1 MSETRVKIIPTK
13 VGTVWE
19 AARQYK
25 LLDYLVIDGATMY
38 LSKKVD
44 DSGVNVG
51 HSLTNTD
58 WWEKCIDLADVVEKA
73 KKAAEDCE
81 SSGIAANDAATL
93 ATTAASNADTKAQRA
108 AAAADAATKAT
119 KLANDAAQAA
129 DTAAEGANTVNAK
142 LGKDNVLMVTDREGN
157 SAQVPLGDAADM
169 ARMKKSLGPYSD
181 RADIVL
187 TASQTGYV
195 VSKDG
200 VKTAKSGWAMAE
212 FTAELGNEYLF
223 KPVVTDG
230 SVCVFAEYIDKI
242 ERRAIEYVYTYDE
255 KGRVATAK
263 ATYDGKT
270 HSYTYAYTA
279 QESTAAT
286 GTEAQSEVCVITD
299 DQTGQ
304 TVDYLPATYQTKVG
318 TYQPLTLL
326 NADAELPVDGYCRFV
341 SNFQARSAIKVV
353 VSYKVDAADLTMKVV
368 RDGMTASMCTQ
379 LSKINQKVDEAKA
392 TTETLQK
399 RLNMFGDAFV
409 GFARISGDNDPKP
422 SADYVYGTRKQI
434 REIGKHMKLGTV
446 KRVGNEAV
454 LQHECAPGRITLAA
468 NGEAMKVDGTEG
480 DLLVYI
486 DIPLHVIRANG
497 MLDGFEMSCMGVGVV
512 PCYWQGYASKKF
524 EPFAFSPFYTVNTK
538 LEGDERTCAHCV
550 ISDEIAGSGS
560 AAAGTVKNPLN
571 VDGKGYPTWAVSGLN
586 SIHMAQNKN
595 ADANTCYPY
604 MGGYYEFYELW
615 LIMMFVELGTLD
627 ASDFYLFGVGCTHT
641 SIASEATWADDRI
654 AAVSGVKTFKAD
666 GSVVNYSGIMSQTW
680 KKGASGA
687 KSYNL
692 QGMFG
697 GSFYVITKCGEI
709 QMLLDGITKA
719 GLQDKVGKP
728 QNIFYFNAEGNVVCS
743 EDGNINVSTGAGMEM
758 NKRYYVVRDVPNCQG
773 ISEGV
778 MTAVANCY
786 IKMEFA
792 DGTYCD
798 DTDLTGGYVI
808 GKFSHSCYRG
818 MSLPF
823 DGMFRQLCGAHYTSS
838 KIGGNYVDYFYY
850 ANKWQ
855 DIVPLTSDVVYGD
868 VGTDFSIL
876 HGLTNKFS
884 VSGAS
889 GYIKKINYT
898 RNLFCFEEIG
908 GNLHTG
914 ECCYTWNGHYIWGAG
929 KDGLLEEGKEGVKAL
944 AVGCSADGG
953 DAASRTARCNS
964 AVSGSA
970 GAYAGAVAVPQL
982 KLKQ

>member
-19 AARQYK
+19 AARKYK

-44 DSGVNVG
+44 DSGVNLG

-73 KKAAEDCE
+73 KKAVDDCE
-81 SSGIAANDAATL
+81 QAGVGANDAATL
-93 ATTAASNADTKAQRA
+93 ANAAAQNAKTQATKAASAG
-108 AAAADAATKAT
+108 DAAMKAT

-129 DTAAEGANTVNAK
+129 NTATEGANTVNAK

-157 SAQVPLGDAADM
+157 SAQVQLGDAADV
-169 ARMKKSLGPYSD
+169 ARMKQSLGPYSD
-181 RADIVL
+181 RPDIVL

-200 VKTAKSGWAMAE
+200 VKTAKAGWAMAE

-223 KPVVTDG
+223 KPGATDG
-230 SVCVFAEYIDKI
+230 SVCVFAEYIDKV
-242 ERRAIEYVYTYDE
+242 ERRAIEYAYTYDE

-270 HSYTYAYTA
+270 HSYTYAYTT
-279 QESTAAT
+279 QESTAAA
-286 GTEAQSEVCVITD
+286 GTETQSEVCVITD

-304 TVDYLPATYQTKVG
+304 TVDYLPATFQTKVG
-318 TYQPLTLL
+318 SYQPLTLL
-326 NADAELPVDGYCRFV
+326 NVDAELPVDGYCRFV

-353 VSYKVDAADLTMKVV
+353 VSYKVDVADLTMKVV

-399 RLNMFGDAFV
+399 KLNMFGDAFV

-422 SADYVYGTRKQI
+422 SPDYVYGTRKLI

-454 LQHECAPGRITLAA
+454 LQHECAPGRTTLAA
-468 NGEAMKVDGTEG
+468 NGEAMKVDGAEG
-480 DLLVYI
+480 DLLIYT

-497 MLDGFEMSCMGVGVV
+497 MLDGFTMSSMGVGMV

-524 EPFAFSPFYTVNTK
+524 EPFAISPFYTVNTK

-550 ISDEIAGSGS
+550 ISDEIVGSGS
-560 AAAGTVKNPLN
+560 TAAGTVKNPLN

-595 ADANTCYPY
+595 ADTNTNYPY
-604 MGGYYEFYELW
+604 MGCYYEFYELW
-615 LIMMFVELGTLD
+615 IMMMFIELGTLD
-627 ASDFYLFGVGCTHT
+627 TADLYHFGVGCTHS
-641 SIASEATWADDRI
+641 SIANEATWADDRI

-719 GLQDKVGKP
+719 GLQEKVGNA

-743 EDGNINVSTGAGMEM
+743 EDGSVNVTTGAGMEV

-838 KIGGNYVDYFYY
+838 KIDGSYVNYFYY

-855 DIVPLTSDVVYGD
+855 DIVPLTSDVAYGD
-868 VGTDFSIL
+868 VGTDFNIL
-876 HGLTNKFS
+876 HGLTNKIS
-884 VSGAS
+884 TSGAS
-889 GYIKKINYT
+889 GYIKKIDYT
-898 RNLFCFEEIG
+898 RNLFCIDEFG
-908 GNLHTG
+908 GNLHTC
-914 ECCYTWNGHYIWGAG
+914 ECCYIWNSHYIWGAG
-929 KDGLLEEGKEGVKAL
+929 KDGLPEEGKEGVKAL
-944 AVGCSADGG
+944 VVGCGAVDGT
-953 DAASRTARCNS
+953 AASRTASCHY
-964 AVSGSA
+964 AVSSSA
-970 GAYAGAVAVPQL
+970 GNYAGAVAVPQL

>member
-25 LLDYLVIDGATMY
+25 LLDYLVIDGSTMY

-58 WWEKCIDLADVVEKA
+58 WWEKCIDLADVVAKA
-73 KKAAEDCE
+73 KKAVEDCE
-81 SSGIAANDAATL
+81 QAGVGANDAATL
-93 ATTAASNADTKAQRA
+93 ANDAAQNAKTQATKAA
-108 AAAADAATKAT
+108 ATADAAMKAT

-129 DTAAEGANTVNAK
+129 DTATEGANTVNAK
-142 LGKDNVLMVTDREGN
+142 LGKDNVLMVTDREGT
-157 SAQVPLGDAADM
+157 STQVQLGDAADV
-169 ARMKKSLGPYSD
+169 ARMKQSLGPYSD
-181 RADIVL
+181 RPDIVL
-187 TASQTGYV
+187 SASQTGYV

-200 VKTAKSGWAMAE
+200 VKTAKAGWAMAE

-223 KPVVTDG
+223 KPGATDG
-230 SVCVFAEYIDKI
+230 SVCVFAEYIDKV
-242 ERRAIEYVYTYDE
+242 ERRAIEYAYTYDE

-270 HSYTYAYTA
+270 HSYTYAYTT
-279 QESTAAT
+279 QENTAAT
-286 GTEAQSEVCVITD
+286 GTEAQGEVCVITD

-304 TVDYLPATYQTKVG
+304 TVDYLPATFQTKVG
-318 TYQPLTLL
+318 SYQPLTLL

-353 VSYKVDAADLTMKVV
+353 VSYKTDVADLTMKVV
-368 RDGMTASMCTQ
+368 LDGMTASMCTQ

-422 SADYVYGTRKQI
+422 SPDYVYGTRKQI

-446 KRVGNEAV
+446 KRVDNEAV

-468 NGEAMKVDGTEG
+468 NGEAMKVNGTEG
-480 DLLVYI
+480 DLLIYT

-497 MLDGFEMSCMGVGVV
+497 MLDGFTMSSMGIGMV

-524 EPFAFSPFYTVNTK
+524 EPFAISPFYTVNTK

-550 ISDEIAGSGS
+550 ISDEITGSGS

-571 VDGKGYPTWAVSGLN
+571 VDGKGYPTWTVSGLN

-595 ADANTCYPY
+595 ADTNTNYPY
-604 MGGYYEFYELW
+604 MGCYYEFYELW
-615 LIMMFVELGTLD
+615 IMMLFIELGTLD
-627 ASDFYLFGVGCTHT
+627 TSDLYLFGVGCTHT
-641 SIASEATWADDRI
+641 SIANEATWADDRI

-666 GSVVNYSGIMSQTW
+666 GSVVNYSGIMNQTW

-719 GLQDKVGKP
+719 GLQEKVGNA
-728 QNIFYFNAEGNVVCS
+728 QNIFYFNAEGDVVCS
-743 EDGNINVSTGAGMEM
+743 EDGSVNVTTGAGMEV

-838 KIGGNYVDYFYY
+838 KIDGSYVDYFYY

-855 DIVPLTSDVVYGD
+855 DIVPLTSDVAYGD
-868 VGTDFSIL
+868 VGTDFGIL
-876 HGLTNKFS
+876 HGLTNKLS
-884 VSGAS
+884 VSGTS
-889 GYIKKINYT
+889 GYIKKMNYT
-898 RNLFCFEEIG
+898 RNLFCYEAFG
-908 GNLHTG
+908 SNLHTG
-914 ECCYTWNGHYIWGAG
+914 ECCYTWNNHYMYGAG
-929 KDGLLEEGKEGVKAL
+929 NNGLSEEGKEGVKAL
-944 AVGCSADGG
+944 AVGCAADDGY
-953 DAASRTARCNS
+953 AASRSACCVG
-964 AVSGSA
+964 AVSHSG

>member
-13 VGTVWE
+13 VGTIWE

-25 LLDYLVIDGATMY
+25 LLDYLVIDSATMY

-51 HSLTNTD
+51 HALTNTD
-58 WWEKCIDLADVVEKA
+58 WWEECINIADVVAKA
-73 KKAAEDCE
+73 KKAVEDCE
-81 SSGIAANDAATL
+81 QAGIGANDAATQANDAAQNAKTQ
-93 ATTAASNADTKAQRA
+93 ATKAASAG
-108 AAAADAATKAT
+108 DAAMKAT

-129 DTAAEGANTVNAK
+129 DTATEGANTVNAK

-157 SAQVPLGDAADM
+157 SAQVPLGDAADV
-169 ARMKKSLGPYSD
+169 ARIKQSLGPYSD
-181 RADIVL
+181 RPDIVL
-187 TASQTGYV
+187 SASQTGYV

-200 VKTAKSGWAMAE
+200 VKTAKAGWAMAE

-223 KPVVTDG
+223 KPGATDG
-230 SVCVFAEYIDKI
+230 SVCVFAEYIDKV
-242 ERRAIEYVYTYDE
+242 ERRAIEYAYTYDE

-270 HSYTYAYTA
+270 HSYTYAYTT

-286 GTEAQSEVCVITD
+286 DTEAQGEVCVITD

-304 TVDYLPATYQTKVG
+304 TVDYLPATFQTKVG
-318 TYQPLTLL
+318 SYQPLTLL

-353 VSYKVDAADLTMKVV
+353 VSYKVDAADLAMKVV

-422 SADYVYGTRKQI
+422 SPDYVYGTRKQI

-446 KRVGNEAV
+446 KRVVNEAV

-480 DLLVYI
+480 DLLIYT

-497 MLDGFEMSCMGVGVV
+497 MLDGFEMSSMGIGVV

-550 ISDEIAGSGS
+550 ISDEVAGSGS

-595 ADANTCYPY
+595 ADTNTNYPY
-604 MGGYYEFYELW
+604 MGCYYEFYELW

-627 ASDFYLFGVGCTHT
+627 ASDLYLFGVGCTHT
-641 SIASEATWADDRI
+641 SIANEATWADDRI

-687 KSYNL
+687 KSYNI

-709 QMLLDGITKA
+709 QVLLDGITKA
-719 GLQDKVGKP
+719 GLQEMVGKP

-743 EDGNINVSTGAGMEM
+743 EDGSINVSTGAGMEV

-818 MSLPF
+818 MSLPL
-823 DGMFRQLCGAHYTSS
+823 DGMFRQSCGAHYTSS
-838 KIGGNYVDYFYY
+838 KIDGSYVDYFYY
-850 ANKWQ
+850 ATKWQ
-855 DIVPLTSDVVYGD
+855 DIVPLTSDVIYGD
-868 VGTDFSIL
+868 VGTDFGIL
-876 HGLTNKFS
+876 HGLTNKLS

-898 RNLFCFEEIG
+898 RNFFCFEKMG

-914 ECCYTWNGHYIWGAG
+914 ECCYTWNNHYMWGAG
-929 KDGLLEEGKEGVKAL
+929 KDGLPEEGKEGVKAL
-944 AVGCSADGG
+944 AVGCAAADGN
-953 DAASRTARCNS
+953 AASRSASCII
-964 AVSGSA
+964 AVSVSSGSC
-970 GAYAGAVAVPQL
+970 AGAVAVPLL

>member
-1 MSETRVKIIPTK
+1 MIFKNEDMTEKRIK
-13 VGTVWE
+13 VVMTPAGTEWSAE
-19 AARQYK
+19 KEYK
-25 LLDYLVIDGATMY
+25 LLDYISDGTTVW
-38 LSKKVD
+38 LCVKVD
-44 DSGVNVG
+44 AATNVNKG
-51 HSLTNTD
+51 HELSEAA
-58 WWEKCIDLADVVEKA
+58 WWNKCIDISEAVRV
-73 KKAAEDCE
+73 
-81 SSGIAANDAATL
+81 
-93 ATTAASNADTKAQRA
+93 ASE
-108 AAAADAATKAT
+108 AAAAD
-119 KLANDAAQAA
+119 
-129 DTAAEGANTVNAK
+129 V
-142 LGKDNVLMVTDREGN
+142 
-157 SAQVPLGDAADM
+157 
-169 ARMKKSLGPYSD
+169 ARIKKSLGPYSD
-181 RADIVL
+181 RPDIVL
-187 TASQTGYV
+187 VASQTGYV

-223 KPVVTDG
+223 NPGATDG
-230 SVCVFAEYIDKI
+230 SVCVFAEYIDKV
-242 ERRAIEYVYTYDE
+242 ERRAIEYAYTYDE

-270 HSYTYAYTA
+270 HSYTYAYTT
-279 QESTAAT
+279 QESTTAA

-304 TVDYLPATYQTKVG
+304 TVDYLPATFKTKVG
-318 TYQPLTLL
+318 SYQPLTLL
-326 NADAELPVDGYCRFV
+326 NADAELPLDGYCRFV

-353 VSYKVDAADLTMKVV
+353 VSYKVDVADLTMKVV

-422 SADYVYGTRKQI
+422 SPDYVYGTRKQI
-434 REIGKHMKLGTV
+434 REIGKHMKIGTV
-446 KRVGNEAV
+446 KRVANEAV

-480 DLLVYI
+480 DLLIYI

-497 MLDGFEMSCMGVGVV
+497 MLDGFTMSSMGVGMV

-524 EPFAFSPFYTVNTK
+524 EPFAFSPFYTINAK

-571 VDGKGYPTWAVSGLN
+571 VDGKGYPMSSVGSLS

-595 ADANTCYPY
+595 VDANTNYPY
-604 MGGYYEFYELW
+604 MGCYYEFYELW
-615 LIMMFVELGTLD
+615 IMMMFIELGTLD
-627 ASDFYLFGVGCTHT
+627 TSDLYLFGVGCTQT
-641 SIASEATWADDRI
+641 SIANEATWADDRI

-666 GSVVNYSGIMSQTW
+666 GSVVNYSGIMSLTW

-687 KSYNL
+687 KSYNIN
-692 QGMFG
+692 GMFG
-697 GSFYVITKCGEI
+697 GNSYTITKCGEI
-709 QMLLDGITKA
+709 QMLLDGITKS
-719 GLQDKVGKP
+719 GLQEKVGKA
-728 QNIFYFNAEGNVVCS
+728 QSIFYFNADGNVVCS
-743 EDGNINVSTGAGMEM
+743 EDGSINVSTGAGMEV

-798 DTDLTGGYVI
+798 NTDLTGGYVI

-823 DGMFRQLCGAHYTSS
+823 DGMFLQLCGAHYTSS
-838 KIGGNYVDYFYY
+838 KIDGKYVDYFYY
-850 ANKWQ
+850 ASKWQ
-855 DIVPLTSDVVYGD
+855 DIAPLTSDVAYGD
-868 VGTDFSIL
+868 VGTDFNIL
-876 HGLTNKFS
+876 HGLTNKIS
-884 VSGAS
+884 ASGAS
-889 GYIKKINYT
+889 GYIKKIDYT
-898 RNLFCFEEIG
+898 RNLFCFEEKG

-914 ECCYTWNGHYIWGAG
+914 ECCYTWNEHHMWGVG
-929 KDGLLEEGKEGVKAL
+929 KDGLPEEGKEGVKAL
-944 AVGCSADGG
+944 AVGCFAGNDVASARTAKCNNAVSDGG
-953 DAASRTARCNS
+953 
-964 AVSGSA
+964 GHF
-970 GAYAGAVAVPQL
+970 AGAVAVPQL

>member
-51 HSLTNTD
+51 HALTDTD
-58 WWEKCIDLADVVEKA
+58 WWEECINIADVVAKA
-73 KKAAEDCE
+73 KKAVEDCE
-81 SSGIAANDAATL
+81 QSGVDANDSAMLANEAATKAETQ
-93 ATTAASNADTKAQRA
+93 ATKAAS
-108 AAAADAATKAT
+108 AADAAMKAT

-129 DTAAEGANTVNAK
+129 NTATEGANTVNAK
-142 LGKDNVLMVTDREGN
+142 LGKDNVLMVTDRNGE
-157 SAQVPLGDAADM
+157 SAQVPLGDAADV
-169 ARMKKSLGPYSD
+169 ARMKQSLGPYSE

-200 VKTAKSGWAMAE
+200 VKTAKSGWAMSE

-223 KPVVTDG
+223 KPGSTDD
-230 SVCVFAEYIDKI
+230 SVCVFAEYIDKV
-242 ERRAIEYVYTYDE
+242 ERRAIEYAYTYDE

-270 HSYTYAYTA
+270 HSYTYAYTT
-279 QESTAAT
+279 QENTAAT
-286 GTEAQSEVCVITD
+286 GTEAQGEVCVITD

-304 TVDYLPATYQTKVG
+304 TVDYLPATFLTKVG
-318 TYQPLTLL
+318 SYQPLTLL

-353 VSYKVDAADLTMKVV
+353 VSYKVDVADLTMKVV

-422 SADYVYGTRKQI
+422 SPDYVYGTRKQI

-468 NGEAMKVDGTEG
+468 NSDAMKVDGTEG
-480 DLLVYI
+480 DLLIYI
-486 DIPLHVIRANG
+486 DIPLHVIKANG
-497 MLDGFEMSCMGVGVV
+497 MLDGFTMSSMGIGMV

-550 ISDEIAGSGS
+550 ISDEIAGSSG

-571 VDGKGYPTWAVSGLN
+571 VDGKGYPTWSVSGLS

-595 ADANTCYPY
+595 ADANTNYPY
-604 MGGYYEFYELW
+604 MGCYYEFYELW
-615 LIMMFVELGTLD
+615 IMMMFIELGTLD
-627 ASDFYLFGVGCTHT
+627 TSDLYLFGVGCTH
-641 SIASEATWADDRI
+641 SAIANEATWADDRI
-654 AAVSGVKTFKAD
+654 AAVSGVKTFKGD
-666 GSVVNYSGIMSQTW
+666 SSVVKYSGLMDQTW

-728 QNIFYFNAEGNVVCS
+728 QNIFYFNADGNVVCS
-743 EDGNINVSTGAGMEM
+743 EDGSINVSTGAGMEV

-838 KIGGNYVDYFYY
+838 KIDGSYVDYFYY

-855 DIVPLTSDVVYGD
+855 DIVSLTSDIAYGD
-868 VGTDFSIL
+868 VGTDFGIL
-876 HGLTNKFS
+876 HGLTNKLS
-884 VSGAS
+884 VSGTS
-889 GYIKKINYT
+889 GYSKKINYT
-898 RNLFCFEEIG
+898 RNLFCYEAFG

-914 ECCYTWNGHYIWGAG
+914 ECCYTWNNHYMYGAC
-929 KDGLLEEGKEGVKAL
+929 KDGLPEEGKEGVKAL
-944 AVGCSADGG
+944 AVGCYAADGN
-953 DAASRTARCNS
+953 AASRAANCHV
-964 AVSGSA
+964 AVSASNGL
-970 GAYAGAVAVPQL
+970 YAGAVAVPQL

>member
-25 LLDYLVIDGATMY
+25 LLDYLVIDGSTMY

-58 WWEKCIDLADVVEKA
+58 WWEKCIDLADVVAKA
-73 KKAAEDCE
+73 KKATEDCE

-157 SAQVPLGDAADM
+157 SAQVPLGDAADV

-242 ERRAIEYVYTYDE
+242 ERRAIEYAYTYDE

-341 SNFQARSAIKVV
+341 SNFQARAAIKVV
-353 VSYKVDAADLTMKVV
+353 VSYKVDVADLTMKVV

-434 REIGKHMKLGTV
+434 REIGKHMKIGTV
-446 KRVGNEAV
+446 KRVDNEAV

-480 DLLVYI
+480 DLLIYT

-497 MLDGFEMSCMGVGVV
+497 MLDGFEMSSMGIGVV

-929 KDGLLEEGKEGVKAL
+929 KDGLPEEGKEGVKAL
-944 AVGCSADGG
+944 AVGCSADDGS
-953 DAASRTARCNS
+953 AASRTAGCIS
-964 AVSGSA
+964 AVGGSA
-970 GAYAGAVAVPQL
+970 GRYAGAVAVPQL

>member
-1 MSETRVKIIPTK
+1 MIFKNEDMIKEKRVKVVMTPA
-13 VGTVWE
+13 GTEWSAE
-19 AARQYK
+19 KEYK
-25 LLDYLVIDGATMY
+25 LLDYISDGTAVW
-38 LSKKVD
+38 LCVKVD
-44 DSGVNVG
+44 AATGVNKG
-51 HSLTNTD
+51 HELSEAA
-58 WWEKCIDLADVVEKA
+58 WWNKCIDISEAVRV
-73 KKAAEDCE
+73 
-81 SSGIAANDAATL
+81 
-93 ATTAASNADTKAQRA
+93 ASE
-108 AAAADAATKAT
+108 AAAAD
-119 KLANDAAQAA
+119 
-129 DTAAEGANTVNAK
+129 V
-142 LGKDNVLMVTDREGN
+142 
-157 SAQVPLGDAADM
+157 

-187 TASQTGYV
+187 VASQTGYV

-223 KPVVTDG
+223 KPGATDG
-230 SVCVFAEYIDKI
+230 SVCVFAEYIDKV
-242 ERRAIEYVYTYDE
+242 ERRAIEYAYTYDE

-270 HSYTYAYTA
+270 HSYTYAYTT
-279 QESTAAT
+279 QESTAAA

-304 TVDYLPATYQTKVG
+304 TVDYLPATFQTKVG
-318 TYQPLTLL
+318 SYQPLTLL
-326 NADAELPVDGYCRFV
+326 NADAELPLDGYCRFV

-353 VSYKVDAADLTMKVV
+353 VSYKVDVADLTMKVV

-399 RLNMFGDAFV
+399 KINMFGDAFV

-422 SADYVYGTRKQI
+422 SPDYVYGTRKQI

-468 NGEAMKVDGTEG
+468 NGETMKVDGTEG
-480 DLLVYI
+480 DLLIYT

-497 MLDGFEMSCMGVGVV
+497 MLDGFTMSSMGVGMV

-524 EPFAFSPFYTVNTK
+524 EPFAISPFYTVNLTMV
-538 LEGDERTCAHCV
+538 DDARRCAHCV
-550 ISDEIAGSGS
+550 ISDEIIGDFS

-571 VDGKGYPTWAVSGLN
+571 VDGKGYPSWAVSGLN

-604 MGGYYEFYELW
+604 MGCYYEFYELW
-615 LIMMFVELGTLD
+615 IMMMFIELGTLD
-627 ASDFYLFGVGCTHT
+627 ASDLYLFGVGCTHT
-641 SIASEATWADDRI
+641 SIANEATWADDRI

-666 GSVVNYSGIMSQTW
+666 GSVVKYSGIMDRTW

-687 KSYNL
+687 KSFNT

-697 GSFYVITKCGEI
+697 GCLYVITKCGEI
-709 QMLLDGITKA
+709 QILLDGITKS
-719 GLQDKVGKP
+719 GLQEKVGKA
-728 QNIFYFNAEGNVVCS
+728 QSIFYFNADGNVVCS
-743 EDGNINVSTGAGMEM
+743 EDGSINVSTGAGMEV

-823 DGMFRQLCGAHYTSS
+823 DGMFRQLCGVHYTSS
-838 KIGGNYVDYFYY
+838 KIDGNYVDYFYY
-850 ANKWQ
+850 ATKWQ
-855 DIVPLTSDVVYGD
+855 DIVPLTNDVAYGD
-868 VGTDFSIL
+868 VGTDFGIL
-876 HGLTNKFS
+876 HGLTNKLN

-889 GYIKKINYT
+889 GYIKKIDYT
-898 RNLFCFEEIG
+898 RNLFCFEEMG

-914 ECCYTWNGHYIWGAG
+914 ECCYSNNNHYMWGFASC
-929 KDGLLEEGKEGVKAL
+929 LPEEGKEGVKAL
-944 AVGCSADGG
+944 AVGCYADVGYASARS
-953 DAASRTARCNS
+953 AACNF
-964 AVSGSA
+964 AVSG
-970 GAYAGAVAVPQL
+970 GGGNYAGAVAVPQL

>member
-1 MSETRVKIIPTK
+1 MNETRVKIIPTK

-51 HSLTNTD
+51 HALTNTD
-58 WWEKCIDLADVVEKA
+58 WWEVCIDIADVVAKA
-73 KKAAEDCE
+73 KKAIEDCE
-81 SSGIAANDAATL
+81 QAGVGANDAATQ
-93 ATTAASNADTKAQRA
+93 ANDAAQNAQTQATKAA
-108 AAAADAATKAT
+108 ATADAAMKAT
-119 KLANDAAQAA
+119 KLADDAAQAA
-129 DTAAEGANTVNAK
+129 NTAAEGANTVNAK

-157 SAQVPLGDAADM
+157 SVQVPLGDAADV
-169 ARMKKSLGPYSD
+169 ARIKQSLGPYSD
-181 RADIVL
+181 RPDIVL
-187 TASQTGYV
+187 SASQTGYV

-223 KPVVTDG
+223 KPGATDG
-230 SVCVFAEYIDKI
+230 SVCVFAEYIDKV
-242 ERRAIEYVYTYDE
+242 ERRAIEYSYTYDE

-270 HSYTYAYTA
+270 HSYTYAYTT
-279 QESTAAT
+279 QESTAAA
-286 GTEAQSEVCVITD
+286 GTEAQGEVCVITD

-304 TVDYLPATYQTKVG
+304 TVDYLPATFLTKVG
-318 TYQPLTLL
+318 SYQPLTLL

-353 VSYKVDAADLTMKVV
+353 VSYKVDVADLTMKVV

-422 SADYVYGTRKQI
+422 SSDYVYGTRKQI

-446 KRVGNEAV
+446 KRIDNEAV
-454 LQHECAPGRITLAA
+454 LQHECAPGRITLAT
-468 NGEAMKVDGTEG
+468 NGETMKVDGTEG
-480 DLLVYI
+480 DLLVYT
-486 DIPLHVIRANG
+486 DIPLHAIRANG
-497 MLDGFEMSCMGVGVV
+497 MLDGFEMSSMGIGVV

-550 ISDEIAGSGS
+550 ISDEIVGSGS

-595 ADANTCYPY
+595 ADANTNYPY

-627 ASDFYLFGVGCTHT
+627 ASDLYLFGVGCTYT
-641 SIASEATWADDRI
+641 SIANEATWADDRI

-687 KSYNL
+687 KSNNL

-719 GLQDKVGKP
+719 GLQEKVGKP
-728 QNIFYFNAEGNVVCS
+728 QNIFYFNADGNVACS
-743 EDGNINVSTGAGMEM
+743 EDGSVNVTTGAGMEV

-786 IKMEFA
+786 IKMEFT

-798 DTDLTGGYVI
+798 DTDLTGGYAI

-838 KIGGNYVDYFYY
+838 KIGGSYVDYFYY
-850 ANKWQ
+850 ATKWQ
-855 DIVPLTSDVVYGD
+855 DVVPLTSDVSYGD
-868 VGTDFSIL
+868 VGTDFNIL
-876 HGLTNKFS
+876 HGLTNKIS
-884 VSGAS
+884 TSGVS
-889 GYIKKINYT
+889 GYIKKIDYN
-898 RNLFCFEEIG
+898 RNMFSYEELG
-908 GNLHTG
+908 GNLNTC
-914 ECCYTWNGHYIWGAG
+914 ECCYTWNNHYMRGAG
-929 KDGLLEEGKEGVKAL
+929 KDGLPEEGKEGVKAL
-944 AVGCSADGG
+944 AAGCGAVDGA
-953 DAASRTARCNS
+953 AASRTASCSS
-964 AVSGSA
+964 AVSHSRGDF
-970 GAYAGAVAVPQL
+970 AGAVAVPLL